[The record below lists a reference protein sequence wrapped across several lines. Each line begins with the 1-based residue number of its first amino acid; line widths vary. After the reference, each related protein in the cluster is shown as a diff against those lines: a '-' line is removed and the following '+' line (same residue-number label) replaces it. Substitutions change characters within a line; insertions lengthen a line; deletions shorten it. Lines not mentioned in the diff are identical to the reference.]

1 MNFSKYRSGKSF
13 LCNATGTCKIRKIS
27 WLLSFSLAFRVVTIL
42 YKPIWL
48 SKFLEIIVQ
57 KILFFSLPTIFPAAC
72 FWTYAMTAIKFS
84 VLINHLQC
92 VLANTFTIKCIV
104 LMSWKS
110 WQIKDFWLCRPSRD
124 SSYFFS
130 VAKVVDNKLNQSI
143 FTIQS
148 RTNIDFD
155 IRVSY
160 SDW

>member
-1 MNFSKYRSGKSF
+1 MDQLFYNILKTVAWILANTAQVKVSSITTEYLFAFKTFTVIQQEPVRYAKYRDCSH
-13 LCNATGTCKIRKIS
+13 LA
-27 WLLSFSLAFRVVTIL
+27 WLFRVVTIL

-124 SSYFFS
+124 SSYF
-130 VAKVVDNKLNQSI
+130 
-143 FTIQS
+143 
-148 RTNIDFD
+148 
-155 IRVSY
+155 
-160 SDW
+160 

>member
-1 MNFSKYRSGKSF
+1 MDQLFYNILNTVAWILANTAQVKVSSITTEYLFAFKTFTVIQQEPVRYAKYHDCSH
-13 LCNATGTCKIRKIS
+13 LA
-27 WLLSFSLAFRVVTIL
+27 WLFRVVTIL

-57 KILFFSLPTIFPAAC
+57 KIVFFSLPTIFPAAC

-110 WQIKDFWLCRPSRD
+110 WQIKDFLLCRPSRD
-124 SSYFFS
+124 SSYF
-130 VAKVVDNKLNQSI
+130 
-143 FTIQS
+143 
-148 RTNIDFD
+148 
-155 IRVSY
+155 
-160 SDW
+160 

>member
-1 MNFSKYRSGKSF
+1 MDQLFYNILNTVAWILANTAQVKVSSITTEYLFAFKTFTVIQQEPVRYAKYHDCSH
-13 LCNATGTCKIRKIS
+13 LA
-27 WLLSFSLAFRVVTIL
+27 WLFRVVTIL

-110 WQIKDFWLCRPSRD
+110 WQIKDFLLCRPSRD
-124 SSYFFS
+124 SSYF
-130 VAKVVDNKLNQSI
+130 
-143 FTIQS
+143 
-148 RTNIDFD
+148 
-155 IRVSY
+155 
-160 SDW
+160 

>member
-1 MNFSKYRSGKSF
+1 MDQLFYNILNTVAWILANTAQAKVSSITTEYLFAFKTFTVIQQEPVRYAKYRDCSH
-13 LCNATGTCKIRKIS
+13 LA
-27 WLLSFSLAFRVVTIL
+27 WLFRVVTIL

-57 KILFFSLPTIFPAAC
+57 KILFFSLSTIFPAAC

-124 SSYFFS
+124 SSYF
-130 VAKVVDNKLNQSI
+130 
-143 FTIQS
+143 
-148 RTNIDFD
+148 
-155 IRVSY
+155 
-160 SDW
+160 

>member
-1 MNFSKYRSGKSF
+1 MDQLFYNILNTVAWILANTAQVKVSSITTESLFAFKTFTVIQQEPVRYAKYHDCSH
-13 LCNATGTCKIRKIS
+13 LA
-27 WLLSFSLAFRVVTIL
+27 WLFRVVTIL

-57 KILFFSLPTIFPAAC
+57 KIVFFSLPTIFPAAC

-124 SSYFFS
+124 SSYF
-130 VAKVVDNKLNQSI
+130 
-143 FTIQS
+143 
-148 RTNIDFD
+148 
-155 IRVSY
+155 
-160 SDW
+160 

>member
-1 MNFSKYRSGKSF
+1 MDQLFYNILNTVAWILANTAHVKVSSITTEYLFAFKTFTVIQQEPVRYAKYHDCSH
-13 LCNATGTCKIRKIS
+13 LA
-27 WLLSFSLAFRVVTIL
+27 SLFRVVTIL

-92 VLANTFTIKCIV
+92 VLANTFTIKYIV

-124 SSYFFS
+124 SSYF
-130 VAKVVDNKLNQSI
+130 
-143 FTIQS
+143 
-148 RTNIDFD
+148 
-155 IRVSY
+155 
-160 SDW
+160 

>member
-1 MNFSKYRSGKSF
+1 MDQLFYNILKTV
-13 LCNATGTCKIRKIS
+13 A
-27 WLLSFSLAFRVVTIL
+27 WSLANTAQVKVSSITTEYLFAFKTFTVIQQEPVRYAKYHDCSHLAWLFRVVTIL

-92 VLANTFTIKCIV
+92 VLANTFTIKYIV

-110 WQIKDFWLCRPSRD
+110 WKIKDFWLCRPSRD
-124 SSYFFS
+124 SSYF
-130 VAKVVDNKLNQSI
+130 
-143 FTIQS
+143 
-148 RTNIDFD
+148 
-155 IRVSY
+155 
-160 SDW
+160 

>member
-1 MNFSKYRSGKSF
+1 MDQLFYNILNTVAWILANTAQVKVSSITTEYLFAFKTFTVIQQEPVRYAKYHDCSH
-13 LCNATGTCKIRKIS
+13 LA
-27 WLLSFSLAFRVVTIL
+27 WLFRAVTIL

-124 SSYFFS
+124 SSYF
-130 VAKVVDNKLNQSI
+130 
-143 FTIQS
+143 
-148 RTNIDFD
+148 
-155 IRVSY
+155 
-160 SDW
+160 

>member
-1 MNFSKYRSGKSF
+1 MDQLFYNILNTVVWILANIAQVKVSSITTEYLFAFKTFTVIQQKPVRYAKYRDCSH
-13 LCNATGTCKIRKIS
+13 LA
-27 WLLSFSLAFRVVTIL
+27 WLFRVVTIL

-124 SSYFFS
+124 SSYF
-130 VAKVVDNKLNQSI
+130 
-143 FTIQS
+143 
-148 RTNIDFD
+148 
-155 IRVSY
+155 
-160 SDW
+160 

>member
-1 MNFSKYRSGKSF
+1 MDQLFYNILKTVAWILANTAQVKVSSITTEYLFAFKTFTVIQQEPVRYAKYQDCSH
-13 LCNATGTCKIRKIS
+13 LA
-27 WLLSFSLAFRVVTIL
+27 WLFRVVTIL

-124 SSYFFS
+124 SSYF
-130 VAKVVDNKLNQSI
+130 
-143 FTIQS
+143 
-148 RTNIDFD
+148 
-155 IRVSY
+155 
-160 SDW
+160 

>member
-1 MNFSKYRSGKSF
+1 MDQLFYNILKTVAWILANTAQVKVSSITTEYLFAFKTFTVIQQEPVRYAKYHDCSH
-13 LCNATGTCKIRKIS
+13 LA
-27 WLLSFSLAFRVVTIL
+27 WLFRVVTIL

-124 SSYFFS
+124 SSYF
-130 VAKVVDNKLNQSI
+130 
-143 FTIQS
+143 
-148 RTNIDFD
+148 
-155 IRVSY
+155 
-160 SDW
+160 

>member
-1 MNFSKYRSGKSF
+1 MDQLFYNILKTVAWILANTAQVKVSSITTEYLFAFKTFTVIQQEPVRYAKYRDCSH
-13 LCNATGTCKIRKIS
+13 LA
-27 WLLSFSLAFRVVTIL
+27 WLFRVVTIL

-57 KILFFSLPTIFPAAC
+57 KILFFSLSTIFPAAC

-124 SSYFFS
+124 SSYF
-130 VAKVVDNKLNQSI
+130 
-143 FTIQS
+143 
-148 RTNIDFD
+148 
-155 IRVSY
+155 
-160 SDW
+160 

>member
-1 MNFSKYRSGKSF
+1 MEQLFYNILNTVAWILANTAQVKVSSITTEYLFAFKTFTVIQQEPVRYAKYHDCF
-13 LCNATGTCKIRKIS
+13 HLA
-27 WLLSFSLAFRVVTIL
+27 WLFRVVTIL

-124 SSYFFS
+124 SSYF
-130 VAKVVDNKLNQSI
+130 
-143 FTIQS
+143 
-148 RTNIDFD
+148 
-155 IRVSY
+155 
-160 SDW
+160 

>member
-1 MNFSKYRSGKSF
+1 MDQLFYNILNTVAWILANTAQVKVSSITTEYLFAFKTFTVIQQEPVRYAKYQDCSH
-13 LCNATGTCKIRKIS
+13 LA
-27 WLLSFSLAFRVVTIL
+27 WLFRVVTIL

-57 KILFFSLPTIFPAAC
+57 KIVFFSLPTIFPAAC

-124 SSYFFS
+124 SSYF
-130 VAKVVDNKLNQSI
+130 
-143 FTIQS
+143 
-148 RTNIDFD
+148 
-155 IRVSY
+155 
-160 SDW
+160 

>member
-1 MNFSKYRSGKSF
+1 MDQLFYSILNTVAWILANTAQVKVSSITTEYLFAFKTFTVIQQEPVRCAKYHDCSH
-13 LCNATGTCKIRKIS
+13 LA
-27 WLLSFSLAFRVVTIL
+27 WLFRVVTIL

-57 KILFFSLPTIFPAAC
+57 KMLFFSLPTIFPAAC

-124 SSYFFS
+124 SSYF
-130 VAKVVDNKLNQSI
+130 
-143 FTIQS
+143 
-148 RTNIDFD
+148 
-155 IRVSY
+155 
-160 SDW
+160 

>member
-1 MNFSKYRSGKSF
+1 MDQLFYSILNTVAWILANTAQVKVSSITTEYLFAFKTFTVIQQEPVRYAKYHDCSH
-13 LCNATGTCKIRKIS
+13 LA
-27 WLLSFSLAFRVVTIL
+27 WLFRVVTIL

-92 VLANTFTIKCIV
+92 VLANTFKIKYIV

-124 SSYFFS
+124 SSYF
-130 VAKVVDNKLNQSI
+130 
-143 FTIQS
+143 
-148 RTNIDFD
+148 
-155 IRVSY
+155 
-160 SDW
+160 

>member
-1 MNFSKYRSGKSF
+1 MDQLFYNILNTVAWILANTAQVKVSSITTEYLFAFKTFTVIQQEPVRYAKYRDCSH
-13 LCNATGTCKIRKIS
+13 LA
-27 WLLSFSLAFRVVTIL
+27 WLFRVVTIL

-124 SSYFFS
+124 SSYF
-130 VAKVVDNKLNQSI
+130 
-143 FTIQS
+143 
-148 RTNIDFD
+148 
-155 IRVSY
+155 
-160 SDW
+160 

>member
-1 MNFSKYRSGKSF
+1 MDQLFYNILNTVAWILANTAQVKVSSITTEYLFAFKTFTVIQQEPVRYAKYHDCSH
-13 LCNATGTCKIRKIS
+13 LA
-27 WLLSFSLAFRVVTIL
+27 WLFRVVTIL

-57 KILFFSLPTIFPAAC
+57 KIVFFSLPTIFPAAC
-72 FWTYAMTAIKFS
+72 FWTYAMKAIKFS

-124 SSYFFS
+124 SSYF
-130 VAKVVDNKLNQSI
+130 
-143 FTIQS
+143 
-148 RTNIDFD
+148 
-155 IRVSY
+155 
-160 SDW
+160 

>member
-1 MNFSKYRSGKSF
+1 MEQLFYNILNTVAWILANTAQVKVSSITTEYLFAFKTFTVIQQEPVRHAKYHDCSH
-13 LCNATGTCKIRKIS
+13 LA
-27 WLLSFSLAFRVVTIL
+27 WLFRVVTIL

-124 SSYFFS
+124 SSYF
-130 VAKVVDNKLNQSI
+130 
-143 FTIQS
+143 
-148 RTNIDFD
+148 
-155 IRVSY
+155 
-160 SDW
+160 

>member
-1 MNFSKYRSGKSF
+1 MDQLLYNILNTVAWILANTAQVKVSSITTEYLFAFKTFTVIQQEPVRYAKYHDCSH
-13 LCNATGTCKIRKIS
+13 LA
-27 WLLSFSLAFRVVTIL
+27 WLFRVVTIL

-57 KILFFSLPTIFPAAC
+57 KIVFFSLPTIFPAAC

-124 SSYFFS
+124 SSYF
-130 VAKVVDNKLNQSI
+130 
-143 FTIQS
+143 
-148 RTNIDFD
+148 
-155 IRVSY
+155 
-160 SDW
+160 

>member
-1 MNFSKYRSGKSF
+1 MDQLFYNILKTVAWILANTAQVKVSSITTEYLFAFKTFTVIQQEPVRYAKYRDCSH
-13 LCNATGTCKIRKIS
+13 LA
-27 WLLSFSLAFRVVTIL
+27 WLFRVVTIL

-57 KILFFSLPTIFPAAC
+57 KIVFFSLPTIFPAAC

-124 SSYFFS
+124 SSYF
-130 VAKVVDNKLNQSI
+130 
-143 FTIQS
+143 
-148 RTNIDFD
+148 
-155 IRVSY
+155 
-160 SDW
+160 

>member
-1 MNFSKYRSGKSF
+1 MDQLFYNILNTVAWILANTAQAKVSSITTEYLFAFKTFTVIQQEPVRYTKYHDCSH
-13 LCNATGTCKIRKIS
+13 LP
-27 WLLSFSLAFRVVTIL
+27 WLFRVVTIL

-48 SKFLEIIVQ
+48 SKFLKIIVQ

-124 SSYFFS
+124 SSYF
-130 VAKVVDNKLNQSI
+130 
-143 FTIQS
+143 
-148 RTNIDFD
+148 
-155 IRVSY
+155 
-160 SDW
+160 

>member
-1 MNFSKYRSGKSF
+1 MDQLFYNILNTVAWILANTAQAKVSSITTEYLFAFKTFTVIQQEPVRYAKYRDCSH
-13 LCNATGTCKIRKIS
+13 LA
-27 WLLSFSLAFRVVTIL
+27 WLFRVVTIL

-124 SSYFFS
+124 SSYF
-130 VAKVVDNKLNQSI
+130 
-143 FTIQS
+143 
-148 RTNIDFD
+148 
-155 IRVSY
+155 
-160 SDW
+160 